1 MTVKQTSS
9 AFSKLSLI
17 AILVIAILPVSL
29 GTLLYFSGWKPSAH
43 VNNGELITPPRPVT
57 DITLQTMAGTPVS
70 FKTMHGKW
78 VMVYVDASTCLETCP
93 KILYAMRQIHT
104 SQGKEAD
111 RIKRVF
117 IATDSEQSAALQAQH
132 KLYPDM
138 EIWIADA
145 SVLPQLNKVFALD
158 TGSAK
163 HRTYLIDPLGNVMM
177 QYVPQADPAGMRKDL
192 TRLLSYSWTG

>member
-1 MTVKQTSS
+1 MKVKQTNS

-17 AILVIAILPVSL
+17 AILVIAILPVAV
-29 GTLLYFSGWKPSAH
+29 GTLLYFSGWKPSAR

-57 DITLQTMAGTPVS
+57 DIALHTMAGSPAS

-78 VMVYVDASTCLETCP
+78 VMVYVDASACLESCP
-93 KILYAMRQIHT
+93 KSLYAMRQIHT
-104 SQGKEAD
+104 AQGKEAD

-117 IATDSEQSAALQAQH
+117 IATDNQQSAALQAQH

-145 SVLPQLNKVFALD
+145 SVLPQLSKAFALD
-158 TGSAK
+158 AGAAK
-163 HRTYLIDPLGNVMM
+163 HRTYLVDPLGNVMM
-177 QYVPQADPAGMRKDL
+177 QYAPQADPAGVRKDL
-192 TRLLSYSWTG
+192 ARLLSYSWTG